1 MHYSCILLTYTCTL
15 LCCIYCSDVP
25 YPPTA
30 LHNIWEHHLL
40 LRLVFTTFVLSHHS
54 PLPPAHGFSLHKLKR
69 RTCVEWQEDFQ
80 GQLSAVPRHCR
91 NHQGEVWNND
101 MFSNWKNRAR
111 PTNRNVLSR
120 KMKLFSRQWLALLR
134 NTHQGTLTQ
143 KSKGEEKVETLPVRQ
158 RHISGPSP
166 EGIQAC
172 QRGEQPGLLQKE
184 RKYIYR
190 CCITT
195 QHTPMQIYLLITLAT
210 EEHKGWSGISLKC
223 CTSPG

>member
-1 MHYSCILLTYTCTL
+1 MRTSSSAKICFY
-15 LCCIYCSDVP
+15 DVCVTP
-25 YPPTA
+25 
-30 LHNIWEHHLL
+30 
-40 LRLVFTTFVLSHHS
+40 S
-54 PLPPAHGFSLHKLKR
+54 LPSSPAHGFSLHKLKR

-143 KSKGEEKVETLPVRQ
+143 KSKGWNLTSEAKTYFWSFSWRNT
-158 RHISGPSP
+158 SMS
-166 EGIQAC
+166 
-172 QRGEQPGLLQKE
+172 E
-184 RKYIYR
+184 RRTAWTSAKRKKIYI
-190 CCITT
+190 
-195 QHTPMQIYLLITLAT
+195 
-210 EEHKGWSGISLKC
+210 
-223 CTSPG
+223 